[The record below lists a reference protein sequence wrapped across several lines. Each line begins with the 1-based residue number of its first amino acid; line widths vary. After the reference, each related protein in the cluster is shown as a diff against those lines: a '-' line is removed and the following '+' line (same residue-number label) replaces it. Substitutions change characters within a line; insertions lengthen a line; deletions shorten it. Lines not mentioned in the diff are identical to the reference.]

1 MHKTFGFNISLI
13 NSFEERFECFYNTP
27 LKDQDDFKWRAV
39 ELFFNDFFP
48 QDNLYKS
55 KLEVNI
61 FYLDLI
67 STYRGWRHSKGLPV
81 RGQRTWSNSWS
92 AYRSNLIMREVKLRV
107 AKKFYG
113 NIAPNEINMAYL
125 AEDINLLWK
134 AQWDNEWKAAKK
146 KLKLAEKKNSRTPLK
161 IDLAS
166 MAKNNIIL
174 DDVTNKKLKANKKK
188 RIVQKNVFTL
198 GFDPGFTKFVLKSYS
213 AIRST
218 YPVMLVEPKQKIK
231 KSPAKK
237 KLDIKAQKMAH
248 KKKKKSKKSVWD

>member
-1 MHKTFGFNISLI
+1 
-13 NSFEERFECFYNTP
+13 
-27 LKDQDDFKWRAV
+27 
-39 ELFFNDFFP
+39 
-48 QDNLYKS
+48 
-55 KLEVNI
+55 
-61 FYLDLI
+61 
-67 STYRGWRHSKGLPV
+67 
-81 RGQRTWSNSWS
+81 
-92 AYRSNLIMREVKLRV
+92 MREVKLRI

-146 KLKLAEKKNSRTPLK
+146 KVKLAEKKNSRTPLK

-188 RIVQKNVFTL
+188 RVIQKNVFTL
-198 GFDPGFTKFVLKSYS
+198 GFDPGFTKFVLKSYNTLVG
-213 AIRST
+213 ST
-218 YPVMLVEPKQKIK
+218 YPVMLVETKQKIK

-237 KLDIKAQKMAH
+237 KLDIKSQKMAH